1 MKFKQLAAEC
11 VDIDVLNG
19 FVVSKE
25 TVMLRRGR
33 VKQKYFGLIKW
44 ADKGWITVPP
54 WKILKADVSSFQNL
68 SR

>member
-25 TVMLRRGR
+25 TV
-33 VKQKYFGLIKW
+33 
-44 ADKGWITVPP
+44 
-54 WKILKADVSSFQNL
+54 ILC
-68 SR
+68 R